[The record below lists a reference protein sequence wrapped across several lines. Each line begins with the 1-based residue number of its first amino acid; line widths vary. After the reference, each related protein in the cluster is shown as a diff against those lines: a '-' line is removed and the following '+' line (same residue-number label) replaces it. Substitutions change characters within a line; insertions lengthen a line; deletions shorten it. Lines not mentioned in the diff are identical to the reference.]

1 MAGPLYKSLHFSYSN
16 RRTNPNPLRPAQIL
30 QRHAT
35 VCVSDS
41 VGTEAFKK
49 FYKEEFL
56 MRNLKK
62 VLSLV
67 LCVAMMLSVMVVG
80 AGAAFSDQ
88 SKIKNTE
95 AVDAC
100 TALNIIGGYPDGSFK
115 PEGNIT
121 RAEVT
126 KMICVALNGGKEP
139 NLATNATP
147 TFSDVRTNANSA
159 WAEKYIESC
168 ASQGIVSGVGG
179 GKFAPAGNV
188 TGTQL
193 AKMLLVSL
201 GYKSENEGFTGNAWA
216 TNVNTVASA
225 KGLYAGLE
233 TIDPSAA
240 ITRDSAAQMVW
251 NAMNAYEVEYKTDL
265 IAGADGKL
273 STQITVQDKLGLD
286 GKSKITLLED
296 KYDAIAL
303 TGTLTR
309 VKQDKGKST
318 YSITVKD
325 PKYNGKDY
333 TGADS
338 KTKEISYTDVTKDYS
353 DLLYQNVRV
362 LVKPDSNGKDAVVYG
377 VYATNKNTTQ
387 TGILKNLKMDGDK
400 AKLDGTK
407 YDLASAADQT
417 VYVNGKNVT
426 ADYQTKDKDT
436 VTEGAIQGFIKNYGD
451 NATTATKYTDA
462 AYFQPTE
469 VSLIAVDGTTNY
481 SILKVKTVAVG
492 KVTAVGSDYI
502 NVTIK
507 KGDTSIATKTK
518 LENDDWNWYSGVK
531 KDDYVILTAAGNYG
545 TNKGLV
551 EKATVVTGKVT
562 GTKSTDGVS
571 VADNWYTMA
580 GNDTAMVKRPN
591 TGANVEMVVVN
602 GYVYYTDTTVGSVDD
617 MALLVE
623 AAPSGGV
630 NSKWEGRLIFSDGSD
645 KVVTIEKKWDDKDD
659 GVAIKEFHEG
669 TGTNP
674 NIALSDGGSTTYAAP
689 MLVSYEVSKDVYT
702 LTRIGYKNTD
712 ITDSKDTSIDTN
724 GYDVYVSATQG
735 VMTDGSIKQDDT
747 KDAKTSDMK
756 YYTSST
762 DKGTSLSKLYY
773 ESTGV
778 VFVKYDD
785 KGDTTKGESDASYK
799 VVTGKAASN
808 YDRALN
814 AATAVANKSGNS
826 YYAQAAFIDLGTNS
840 TGTNSDNYAVVLDDV
855 QKRTGTEDG
864 TVYLITAWNGK
875 ENITVKT
882 DDSKAADMSKGDIF
896 SYTATGDTLADIDYS
911 SSKQDNYYVNSFD
924 EDSGDISLY
933 TYDAS
938 KDNKW
943 VATADVDA
951 YTKVDSKDTVVL
963 YVDSDAGKG
972 LTGSLSDISLA
983 YVFDSNYWPNGVLPE
998 MSTITINEK
1007 VATGTVGRNS
1017 VTMTQD
1023 AVPNVRAYV
1032 DNASDDQITV
1042 LVVDTANNNITKW

>member
-1 MAGPLYKSLHFSYSN
+1 
-16 RRTNPNPLRPAQIL
+16 
-30 QRHAT
+30 
-35 VCVSDS
+35 
-41 VGTEAFKK
+41 
-49 FYKEEFL
+49 
-56 MRNLKK
+56 
-62 VLSLV
+62 
-67 LCVAMMLSVMVVG
+67 MMLSIMVVG
-80 AGAAFSDQ
+80 AGAAFVDQ
-88 SKIKNTE
+88 KDIDTKHAE

-100 TALNIIGGYPDGSFK
+100 SALNIITGFENGKFMPND
-115 PEGNIT
+115 NVT
-121 RAEVT
+121 REQTA
-126 KMICVALNGGKEP
+126 KMICVLLNGGKDP
-139 NLATNATP
+139 VLGAGSSSFT
-147 TFSDVRTNANSA
+147 DVANNRWSCP
-159 WAEKYIESC
+159 YIESC
-168 ASQGIVSGVGG
+168 VSQDIIVGVGNN
-179 GKFAPAGNV
+179 KFAPAGKV
-188 TGTQL
+188 TGSQL
-193 AKMLLVSL
+193 AKMLLVAL
-201 GYKSENEGFTGNAWA
+201 GFSPDHQKYAGSAWEV
-216 TNVNTVASA
+216 NVNTDASA
-225 KGLYAGLE
+225 KGFYDKLKD
-233 TIDPSAA
+233 INPSDPL
-240 ITRDSAAQMVW
+240 TREHAAQMIW
-251 NAMNAYEVEYKTDL
+251 NALNAYEVEYKTVL
-265 IAGADGKL
+265 ATENGQLTSK
-273 STQITVQDKLGLD
+273 TTVQDKVVGSTND
-286 GKSKITLLED
+286 KITLLED

-303 TGTLTR
+303 TGTLTK

-318 YSITVKD
+318 YSITVKN

-338 KTKEISYTDVTKDYS
+338 TTKEISYTDVTKDYS

-377 VYATNKNTTQ
+377 VYGTNKNTTQ

-400 AKLDGTK
+400 AKLDGSK
-407 YDLASAADQT
+407 YDLASIANQT
-417 VYVNGKNVT
+417 VYVNGNDVT
-426 ADYQTKDKDT
+426 AKYKTDEK
-436 VTEGAIQGFIKNYGD
+436 GAIQAFIEKYGD
-451 NATTATKYTDA
+451 GATNKYTEA

-481 SILKVKTVAVG
+481 SILKVKTFAVG

-659 GVAIKEFHEG
+659 GVAIKAFHEG
-669 TGTNP
+669 TGANP
-674 NIALSDGGSTTYAAP
+674 NVDSTASAYAYAAP

-712 ITDSKDTSIDTN
+712 ITDNKDTSIDTN
-724 GYDVYVSATQG
+724 GYDVYVSATKG

-747 KDAKTSDMK
+747 KGAETSDMK

-762 DKGTSLSKLYY
+762 DNGTSLSKLYY

-785 KGDTTKGESDASYK
+785 KGGTTKDESDASYK

-826 YYAQAAFIDLGTNS
+826 YYAQAAFIDLGKNS

-864 TVYLITAWNGK
+864 TVYLISAWNGK
-875 ENITVKT
+875 ETITVKT
-882 DDSKAADMSKGDIF
+882 DDSKAADMRKGDIF

-911 SSKQDNYYVNSFD
+911 SSKQANYYVNSFD

-933 TYDAS
+933 TYNEKAVDA
-938 KDNKW
+938 NKW
-943 VATADVDA
+943 VATENLKA

-998 MSTITINEK
+998 MSTITINKK
-1007 VATGTVGRNS
+1007 VATGTVDGKS